1 MPLLAP
7 VTRTAFEIFCPVD
20 CALATVG
27 VVSKAHKVTTSN
39 RIAHPSSIAIAVR
52 INDKPGVVVVG
63 AVVRAQAGA
72 AIVAAA
78 GGQRRSV
85 ERVDAWT
92 IRGPQSTGVSLNWG
106 AQA

>member
-20 CALATVG
+20 GALATVG

-52 INDKPGVVVVG
+52 INDKPGVVVG

-92 IRGPQSTGVSLNWG
+92 IRGRK
-106 AQA
+106 AQV